1 MRAGASLVAAA
12 GILLLSRIGSA
23 AERAKLRVEVEG
35 LGGFV
40 RSYLASG
47 DLKKNVLSVLSI
59 WDEKGDKNLT
69 ERRIRKLHEQAP
81 DEIRRALQP
90 FGYYEPSI
98 DSSLRRDGDTWVARY
113 VIDPGLELTYTS
125 VDFAIAGEGAEH
137 PVLRGLAESLP
148 IRQGAVVNHPQWEA
162 IKKSFENAA
171 GENGFAN
178 SGWNVHKIEVDV
190 DKHTAVATLHFD
202 TGPRFFF
209 GPARFHQ
216 DILDEDILRGYVTWQ
231 EGDPLNLT
239 ELLKLQGALSDSPYF
254 RRVEVEARREDA
266 VDRRVPIDVNL
277 APAPPHRYT
286 FGLGLGTDTGPR
298 ASAGFELRRINRRGH
313 HAQAEGKLSG
323 IEKSLATKYLIPGP
337 YPRTDVLAFTLAYA
351 DLTPKTSKSR
361 TLLLGPSLARS
372 RGRWRETF
380 SLTFQRQ
387 TFTVG
392 VDGGTSYLTIPEAN
406 WARVVADDRILTRNG
421 HRLEVDARGAVHNVL
436 SNATFFQLTT
446 RGKIIR
452 SLGPKTRVL
461 ARGELGILATSDF
474 RILPPSVRF
483 FAGGDESVR
492 GYSFNALGSPDEKGN
507 VIGGR
512 FLRVVSV
519 EMDHRIIEKW
529 GGIAAAVFFD
539 TGNATIPFSGPW
551 KQGAGFGLRWR
562 SPVGVVRAD
571 MAFAVSEPGR
581 PIKFHL
587 NIGPD
592 L

>member
-1 MRAGASLVAAA
+1 MRARAFLVAAA

-23 AERAKLRVEVEG
+23 AETARLRVEVEG

-40 RSYLASG
+40 KSYLPSG
-47 DLKKNVLSVLSI
+47 DLRKNVLSVLSI
-59 WDEKGDKNLT
+59 WDARSDKNLT
-69 ERRIRKLHEQAP
+69 ERRIRKLHDQAP
-81 DEIRRALQP
+81 EEIRRALQP
-90 FGYYEPSI
+90 FGYYKPSI
-98 DSSLRRDGDTWVARY
+98 DAALRRDGDAWVARY
-113 VIDPGLELTYTS
+113 AIDPGPELTFTR
-125 VDFAIAGEGAEH
+125 VDFSIAGEGAEH
-137 PVLRGLAESLP
+137 PVLRGLVEALP
-148 IRQGAVVNHPQWEA
+148 IRQGGVVDHPLWEA
-162 IKKSFENAA
+162 TKKSFENAA
-171 GENGFAN
+171 GENGFADG
-178 SGWNVHKIEVDV
+178 GWSVHKIEVDV
-190 DKHTAVATLHFD
+190 DKYTAVATLHFD

-216 DILDEDILRGYVTWQ
+216 DVLDDDIVRGYVTWK
-231 EGDPLNLT
+231 EGDPLNLN
-239 ELLKLQGALSDSPYF
+239 ELLKLQGAMSDSPYF
-254 RRVEVEARREDA
+254 RRVEVEARREEA

-277 APAPPHRYT
+277 EPAPPRKYT
-286 FGLGLGTDTGPR
+286 FGLGYGTDTGPR
-298 ASAGFELRRINRRGH
+298 GTVGFELRRINRRGH
-313 HAQAEGKLSG
+313 YAQAEGKLSG
-323 IEKSLATKYLIPGP
+323 IEKSMTTKYLIPGP
-337 YPRTDVLAFTLAYA
+337 YPRTDLLAFTLAYA
-351 DLTPKTSKSR
+351 SLTPKTSESR
-361 TLLLGPSLARS
+361 TLLLGPSLTRS

-392 VDGGTSYLTIPEAN
+392 VDRGTSYLTIPEAN

-421 HRLEVDARGAVHNVL
+421 HRLEVDVRGAAKNVL
-436 SNATFFQLTT
+436 SNASFAQLTT

-461 ARGELGILATSDF
+461 ARGEIGVLATSDF
-474 RILPPSVRF
+474 RVLPPPVRF
-483 FAGGDESVR
+483 FAGGDQSVR
-492 GYSFNALGSPDEKGN
+492 GFSFNALGSPDEEGN

-512 FLRVVSV
+512 FLRVASV
-519 EMDHRIIEKW
+519 EVDRRILDKW
-529 GGIAAAVFFD
+529 GGISAAVFFD
-539 TGNATIPFSGPW
+539 AGNATISFSGPW